1 MVAARIKGVLSPVVT
16 PFKRDLSP
24 DVGRFIAHC
33 KWLLSQDCGL
43 AVFGTN
49 SEANSMSADER
60 MGLLESAVSAGV
72 PTARMMPGT
81 GACSIVEAAKVSAH
95 ATKLGV
101 GGVLMLPPFY
111 YKGVPEEGLFRF
123 FSEVVQRVGDDRL
136 RVYLYHIPPV
146 SAVPITHKLV
156 ERLMKA
162 YPKQIA
168 GMKDSADDWPHTR
181 SMIDAFA
188 KNGFDVFSGNEKPLI
203 ENVKAGGAGCIS
215 ATANINPGKI
225 AETYKKYATPEGEKL
240 QAWINEVRGV
250 MQGYVMIP
258 GLKYCIAHYGEDPA
272 WGPVRP
278 PLVETEATAG
288 KEMIDKL
295 DKLGFTM
302 PGLKRAMAVAAE

>member
-1 MVAARIKGVLSPVVT
+1 MAAARIKGVLSPVVT

-24 DVGRFIAHC
+24 DLGRFVAHC

-60 MGLLESAVSAGV
+60 MSLLEALVAAGV
-72 PTARMMPGT
+72 ATERMMPGT
-81 GACSIVEAAKVSAH
+81 GACSLTEAAKVSVH
-95 ATKLGV
+95 ATRHGV
-101 GGVLMLPPFY
+101 AGVLMLPPFY
-111 YKGVPEEGLFRF
+111 YKGVPEGGLFRF
-123 FSEVVQRVGDDRL
+123 FSEVVQRVGDERL

-156 ERLMKA
+156 ERLLKA
-162 YPKQIA
+162 YPRQIA
-168 GMKDSADDWPHTR
+168 GMKDSSDDWPHTK

-188 KNGFDVFSGNEKPLI
+188 KEGFDVFSGNEKPLI
-203 ENVKAGGAGCIS
+203 DNIKSGGAGCIS

-225 AETYKKYATPEGEKL
+225 AETYSKWQTAEGEKL

-258 GLKYCIAHYGEDPA
+258 ALKYVIAHYGSDAA
-272 WGPVRP
+272 WTPVRP
-278 PLVETEATAG
+278 PLVETAEAQG
-288 KEMIDKL
+288 KDMIAKL

-302 PGLKRAMAVAAE
+302 PGLRQAMAVAAE

>member
-1 MVAARIKGVLSPVVT
+1 
-16 PFKRDLSP
+16 
-24 DVGRFIAHC
+24 
-33 KWLLSQDCGL
+33 
-43 AVFGTN
+43 
-49 SEANSMSADER
+49 
-60 MGLLESAVSAGV
+60 
-72 PTARMMPGT
+72 MMPGT
-81 GACSIVEAAKVSAH
+81 GSCSINEAAKVSAH

-101 GGVLMLPPFY
+101 SGVLMLPPFY

-168 GMKDSADDWPHTR
+168 GMKDSSDDWTHTK

-188 KNGFDVFSGNEKPLI
+188 KDGFDVFSGNEKPLI
-203 ENVKAGGAGCIS
+203 DNIKSGGAGCIS

-225 AETYKKYATPEGEKL
+225 AETYRKYATPEGEKL

-258 GLKYCIAHYGEDPA
+258 ALKYCIAHYGVDAA
-272 WGPVRP
+272 WTPVRP
-278 PLVETEATAG
+278 PLVETDEKAG
-288 KEMIDKL
+288 KDMIAKL

-302 PGLKRAMAVAAE
+302 PGLEAGDGGRGRVRIRVIPTGAERSEA